1 MSQAER
7 IKKLMRKVFRE
18 VSDKADAGP
27 MDDRILSDA
36 STTMKRAVT
45 ENQSCRRVVLWRTIM
60 KSPYTKTAAV
70 VAIGLAAFSVLFPPR
85 HGISLESVVLADVQ
99 KAVQAQETV
108 FATGTR
114 TITFDEKPT
123 FVPPGMD
130 ALFERPEGDEGPV
143 VLEFTAENYLSP
155 QGVAMKIYTQDGQ
168 LVVYA
173 GIHNKTAEGVV
184 LLPTAKAYVR
194 FEMLEAYHERMAGF
208 TIQGL
213 IDMLYKSADYR
224 KVGPKRVQGID
235 AVGFE
240 VSGWEQRILEGFNPA
255 IVKLL
260 FHLQNGTGRIWID
273 PKTNLPIQSE
283 SELELKP
290 CVFSFFK
297 SADVE
302 QTDDHFQWGVEID
315 EAVFQPEI
323 PEDYQELTLPSG
335 TALGVAASSV
345 VLAGLAPW
353 CIFFVRRS
361 RRRRKTHITK

>member
-1 MSQAER
+1 MNQAER
-7 IKKLMRKVFRE
+7 IKKLMRKAFRE
-18 VSDKADAGP
+18 VSDGAAVGP
-27 MDDRILSDA
+27 RDDRILGDA
-36 STTMKRAVT
+36 SMTMKRAVT
-45 ENQSCRRVVLWRTIM
+45 ENTSCRRVALWRTIM

-70 VAIGLAAFSVLFPPR
+70 VAIGLAVFSVLFPPR
-85 HGISLESVVLADVQ
+85 HGIGLDSVAIADVQ

-123 FVPPGMD
+123 IFPPGME
-130 ALFERPEGDEGPV
+130 AMFETPEGDQDPV

-173 GIHNKTAEGVV
+173 GIHNETGEGIV

-213 IDMLYKSADYR
+213 IDLLYRSGDYR

-235 AVGFE
+235 AVGLE

-260 FHLQNGTGRIWID
+260 FNLQNGTGRIWID

-297 SADVE
+297 SADVR
-302 QTDDHFQWGVEID
+302 QIDDHFQWGVEID
-315 EAVFQPEI
+315 ASVFRPEI

-335 TALGVAASSV
+335 AALGVAASSV
-345 VLAGLAPW
+345 LLAGIAPW
-353 CIFFVRRS
+353 CVFFVRRR
-361 RRRRKTHITK
+361 RRRRKTQTMG